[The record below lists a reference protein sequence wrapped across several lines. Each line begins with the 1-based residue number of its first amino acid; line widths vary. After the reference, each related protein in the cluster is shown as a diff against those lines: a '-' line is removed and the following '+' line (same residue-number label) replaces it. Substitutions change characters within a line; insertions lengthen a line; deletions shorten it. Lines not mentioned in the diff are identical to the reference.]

1 MRDVKAPADSKDA
14 IAAVKVE
21 KEESVLRLE
30 TNVLRNLQSMSLTPA
45 KHPVRR
51 AGTQN
56 AVQRSRCGTVHGRGP
71 NEGTSWMLADS
82 PNVCRLI
89 HSGLHNALPYLV
101 MELLGENLSELR
113 RKQKGTRFSLSTT
126 VLIGKQVRGPHQVA
140 HQNPNLALGSG
151 SAHTSSC
158 EWRIKRHAN

>member
-1 MRDVKAPADSKDA
+1 
-14 IAAVKVE
+14 
-21 KEESVLRLE
+21 
-30 TNVLRNLQSMSLTPA
+30 
-45 KHPVRR
+45 
-51 AGTQN
+51 
-56 AVQRSRCGTVHGRGP
+56 
-71 NEGTSWMLADS
+71 
-82 PNVCRLI
+82 
-89 HSGLHNALPYLV
+89 

>member
-1 MRDVKAPADSKDA
+1 VRDVKAPADSKDA

-21 KEESVLRLE
+21 KEESVLKLE

-45 KHPVRR
+45 KHPIRR
-51 AGTQN
+51 AGIHASLLQC
-56 AVQRSRCGTVHGRGP
+56 SRCSTVNGRGP
-71 NEGTSWMLADS
+71 NEKTSCLLADS

-89 HSGLHNALPYLV
+89 HYGLHNALPYLV

-126 VLIGKQVRGPHQVA
+126 VLIGKQVREAARGPA
-140 HQNPNLALGSG
+140 KP
-151 SAHTSSC
+151 
-158 EWRIKRHAN
+158 